1 LIFFC
6 LSSQPILF
14 SGLAALETADHDG
27 LEGANTLTAELQRL
41 MAFAF
46 ASADLLIE
54 VNAGLDITFAL
65 GATTGMVAPSDAD
78 LVGRRFLS
86 LLAES
91 DRLYAATLLDDLKPA
106 ARCGPIL
113 VRLAVDREDGVPR
126 EALLH
131 ACRLPTS
138 PKTINLTLAQPSLA
152 GTMASGG
159 QRRGAEDQ
167 LLDEA
172 SFKDAARRMAETA
185 HQLRKHLEMTFV
197 DLPALAGPGVAMPET
212 EVREVVQRI
221 GTLLRAASADG
232 ATAGR
237 LGPGRFG
244 VVHDASRSAEEI
256 RARVA
261 EAVVRPDGQRPDVKS
276 ATVEIARDDLPPGM
290 AAHAIQFVV
299 DQVAGQGVEA
309 DRRANIRNVFGSMVD
324 TTLRKVKAFSDTVG
338 ADDFTLVYQPVACLS
353 TGRLHHFEALTR
365 FKFEESPLATIH
377 FAEEVGIIGQ
387 MDLAVLTRMIQTM
400 GRPGSDRRTS
410 FAVNVSSQSLANPV
424 FVNCLSHLLSSNR
437 ALAGRLAI
445 EVTESARIKDPGETN
460 RILQGIRGQGFA
472 VTLDD
477 MGTGVDSLKLLQRL
491 RVDHVKIDVPPTRGT
506 SGARG
511 HDAKVAALVRLCDDL
526 GAVTIAERIET
537 REQASALEDIG
548 VRYGQGYHFGRPTR
562 QPELPWQFGDK
573 PMRFDGA

>member
-1 LIFFC
+1 
-6 LSSQPILF
+6 
-14 SGLAALETADHDG
+14 
-27 LEGANTLTAELQRL
+27 
-41 MAFAF
+41 
-46 ASADLLIE
+46 
-54 VNAGLDITFAL
+54 
-65 GATTGMVAPSDAD
+65 MVAPSDAD

-324 TTLRKVKAFSDTVG
+324 STLRKVKAFSDTVG